1 MEDMDKTQLTPDK
14 TMVAPAVDAN
24 ATLLGTT
31 VTCPVCKTENAPNE
45 KYCGDCGFL
54 LSSTPGEEVAVVEPA
69 EQPRLIDNRQQT
81 EYVLRAGENT
91 VGRENTDV
99 LLADPTVSR
108 RHALIV
114 MDAGKCWVQDVGS
127 TNGTYVNGQQIH
139 VGETVELPDGGEVKF
154 GSVVLSMKLP
164 IVETEAPAEAEE
176 AAAEEETSET
186 SEVVEVAEA
195 ELPEEVVEA
204 EEETPV
210 EARPP
215 ARLISADA
223 SREHAV
229 VMGTNIIG
237 RRAGNDIVLT
247 DDPYVSGSHAELV
260 ADERGFWLTDVGSTN
275 GTTLNGTR
283 IAPDN
288 KMALNDGDEIVFG
301 QTALRFEIVGQTE
314 EAVEEML
321 EGDDGGESP
330 IGA

>member
-1 MEDMDKTQLTPDK
+1 MDDQDKTMLTPSDR
-14 TMVAPAVDAN
+14 TMVAPAADAN

-31 VTCPVCKTENAPNE
+31 VTCPACKTENAPNE

-54 LSSTPGEEVAVVEPA
+54 LSSTPGEEVAVVEPT
-69 EQPRLIDNRQQT
+69 EQPKLIDSRQQT
-81 EYVLRAGENT
+81 EHILRAGENT

-127 TNGTYVNGQQIH
+127 TNGTYVNGKQIQ

-154 GSVVLSMKLP
+154 GSVVLTSKFP

-176 AAAEEETSET
+176 AAAAEEEIAET
-186 SEVVEVAEA
+186 AEVVEVAET
-195 ELPEEVVEA
+195 ESPEEVVEA

-210 EARPP
+210 EAVPP
-215 ARLISADA
+215 ARLVSADA
-223 SREHAV
+223 SREYAV

-237 RRAGNDIVLT
+237 RKAGNDIILS
-247 DDPYVSGSHAELV
+247 DDPYVSSSHAELV
-260 ADERGFWLTDVGSTN
+260 ADERGFWLTDTGSTN

-283 IAPDN
+283 IAPEN

-301 QTALRFEIVGQTE
+301 QTALRFEIPGQAE

-321 EGDDGGESP
+321 EGDGD
-330 IGA
+330 A